1 MLHPD
6 FVTQTKTKTIPSLHS
21 PPLFIPSHV
30 KREAA
35 VCSGYKNSQAFCS
48 SHPELAK
55 HPPCG
60 LCFPTMSPPLTS
72 ESFLQGS
79 LSCFGSETSVTMGF
93 PPVLGWVT
101 GAWNVFWWPRC
112 LPNARWSLHS
122 LSSPIWCKILF
133 IFGII
138 IIIKKYSLC
147 LHFFLHVPEEKL

>member
-1 MLHPD
+1 MICPD

-21 PPLFIPSHV
+21 PPPFIPSHV

-35 VCSGYKNSQAFCS
+35 ACSGYKNSQAFCS

-60 LCFPTMSPPLTS
+60 LHFPTMSPPLTS

-79 LSCFGSETSVTMGF
+79 LSCFGPETSVTTGF

-101 GAWNVFWWPRC
+101 GASFGDPSACQMQGGVSVA
-112 LPNARWSLHS
+112 LPLQYDVKSFS
-122 LSSPIWCKILF
+122 
-133 IFGII
+133 
-138 IIIKKYSLC
+138 
-147 LHFFLHVPEEKL
+147 FLE